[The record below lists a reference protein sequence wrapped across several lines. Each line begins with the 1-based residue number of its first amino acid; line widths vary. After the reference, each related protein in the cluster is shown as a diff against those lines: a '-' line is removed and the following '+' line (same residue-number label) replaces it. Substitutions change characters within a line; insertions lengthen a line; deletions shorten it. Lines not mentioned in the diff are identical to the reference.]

1 MAVYLSISISQISQ
15 NQAANT
21 STVGVSVVATW
32 KGKSYN
38 RLNPAGYVIIDGARH
53 DFRSSFNAG
62 ETSAGSQTLYSTNVT
77 VHHDSNGN
85 KTVSCSASFATGV
98 SSGTIGASASLALTR
113 IASVSP
119 PSGSGS
125 STPASTANKVTIDKF
140 GLQTGTDRT
149 VYVTW
154 SWSKEHTENYEV
166 KWYYATGD
174 GVWFIGSDSTTKER
188 QSTYSGPE
196 NATKV
201 RVLIRPVSTKYT
213 VNNKQT
219 SYWTAEW
226 STAKDYKYS
235 SNPPSKPP
243 VPSVKIE
250 KYKLTASLENLNVNA
265 PSIQFE
271 IVKDDTTVFNTG
283 TATIKTSSASYSCN
297 VNAGSE
303 YKVRCRSV
311 DGKEYSEWSEY
322 SSNVG
327 TVPAASSGI
336 TSIKAT
342 SETSVNLTWTAVTN
356 AKTYDIEYTTDKSY
370 FDSSDG
376 TTTTTGIET
385 TNYTKTGLET
395 GKEYFFRVRA
405 VNDLGASAWSAVKS
419 VVVGSDPSAPTT
431 WSSATTVITGEPL
444 ILYWVHNAED
454 GSSQTYAELELYI
467 DGAKETYTIKNTE
480 DEEEKD
486 KTSSYT
492 IDTSEYSEG
501 VKIQWRVR
509 TAGVTK
515 AYGDWSVQRTV
526 DIYAPPTLQ
535 LNVTDINNNTI
546 TDLTAFP
553 FYIYGLPGP
562 KTQAPI
568 GYHVSVISN
577 ETYETVDEIGNVKM
591 VSKGEEVYSKYFDIN
606 EELLVEMSASNID
619 LMNNV
624 PYTIEVTVAMDSG
637 LTEMSTHDFTVSWV
651 DEMYSPNAEIAYDD
665 DLYVAYIRPY
675 CEDENFEPVHDVM
688 LSLYRREYDGSFT
701 ELATEL
707 DGSKGTFVTDP
718 HPALDYARYRVVATS
733 SATGAVSYYDV
744 PGYPVGEDAII
755 IQWDEQ
761 WNTFDVSSEDA
772 LAEPSWSGSLLR
784 LPYNIDVSDKHNADV
799 SLVEYIGREHPVSY
813 YGTQLGYTSTWNTDV
828 PKSDKET
835 LYALRRLAQW
845 MGDVYVREPSGSGY
859 WASISVSFNQKHN
872 NLVVPV
878 TLDIKRVEG
887 GA

>member
-15 NQAANT
+15 NQSANT
-21 STVGVSVVATW
+21 STVGVSVIATW

-53 DFRSSFNAG
+53 DFRHSFNAN

-77 VHHDSNGN
+77 VQHDSNGN
-85 KTVSCSASFATGV
+85 KTVNCSASFATGV
-98 SSGTIGASASLALTR
+98 SSGTISASASLALSR
-113 IASVSP
+113 ITSISS
-119 PSGSGS
+119 SGSGS
-125 STPASTANKVTIDKF
+125 TAKPSSNKVTIKHF
-140 GLQTGTDRT
+140 GLQNGTDRT
-149 VYVTW
+149 LYVTW
-154 SWSKEHTENYEV
+154 DWSKEHTEHYQV
-166 KWYYATGD
+166 KWYYDTGNS
-174 GVWFIGSDSTTKER
+174 VWFVGSDSTTKER

-196 NATKV
+196 NAKKVKVQIKPISTTK
-201 RVLIRPVSTKYT
+201 T

-226 STAKDYKYS
+226 STAQTYSYS
-235 SNPPSKPP
+235 SNPPTKPP
-243 VPSVKIE
+243 TPEVEVK
-250 KYKLTASLENLNVNA
+250 KYKLTASLDNLDVNA
-265 PSIQFE
+265 TQIQFQ
-271 IVKDDTTVFNTG
+271 IVKDDTSVFKTG
-283 TATIKTSSASYSCN
+283 TATITTSSASYSCD
-297 VNAGSE
+297 VSAGSE

-311 DGKEYSEWSEY
+311 KDKEYSEWSEY
-322 SSNVG
+322 SSNVS
-327 TVPAASSGI
+327 TIPAASSGI

-342 SETSVNLTWTAVTN
+342 SETSVHLAWAAVTS
-356 AKTYDIEYTTDKSY
+356 AKTYDLEYTTDKNY

-376 TTTTTGIET
+376 TTTVSSIET
-385 TNYTKTGLET
+385 TEYTKTGLET
-395 GKEYFFRVRA
+395 GNEYFFRVRA
-405 VNDLGASAWSAVKS
+405 VNDLGHSAWSAVKS
-419 VVVGSDPSAPTT
+419 VVVGSKPSAPTT

-454 GSSQTYAELELYI
+454 GSSQTYAELEVI
-467 DGAKETYTIKNTE
+467 VDGVKDTYTIKNTE

-486 KTSSYT
+486 KTSFYT
-492 IDTSEYSEG
+492 IDTTEYSEG

-515 AYGDWSVQRTV
+515 TYGDWSVQRTV

-535 LNVTDINNNTI
+535 LEVTDVNSNPI
-546 TDLTAFP
+546 TDLEAFP

-562 KTQAPI
+562 ETQAPI
-568 GYHVSVISN
+568 GYHVAVISN

-591 VSKGEEVYSKYFDIN
+591 VSKGEEIYSKYFDID

-619 LMNNV
+619 LMNNAS
-624 PYTIEVTVAMDSG
+624 YTVECTVSMNSG
-637 LTEMSTHDFTVSWV
+637 LTATSSQDFAVSWI
-651 DEMYSPNAEIAYDD
+651 DEAYYPNAEIAYDD
-665 DLYVAYIRPY
+665 DLYVTYVRPY
-675 CEDENFEPVHDVM
+675 CEDENFEPIADVM

-718 HPALDYARYRVVATS
+718 HPSLDYARYRVVATS
-733 SATGAVSYYDV
+733 IATGAVSYYDV
-744 PGYPVGEDAII
+744 PGYPIGEEAII

-761 WNTFDVSSEDA
+761 WDTFDTIGEDP

-784 LPYNIDVSDKHNADV
+784 LPYNVDVSDKHDADV

-835 LYALRRLAQW
+835 LYALRRLARW
-845 MGDVYVREPSGSGY
+845 LGDVYVREPSGSGY

-872 NLVVPV
+872 NLVIPV
-878 TLDIKRVEG
+878 SLDIKRVEG